1 MKSGTTGDGGGGRKA
16 ASRLLPEHTGG
27 ALDVSGAAL
36 PRRDLGCKGEID
48 RCWRKCLGW
57 VRGLP
62 GATQLSELELKFP
75 GMCNAQQPP
84 VHGRLFFSLITPR
97 VSYFLFA
104 VTKALQ
110 EWFLFI
116 HSLRIPCVMA
126 GQQSDVMSMEWQ
138 AAGAGSRC
146 SGCICRQEALI
157 MAMPSSLSPSGLEPL
172 GTVPP
177 TASVGLPPQLTQCNS
192 STDAPEVSLLCG
204 PGSCQV
210 DSQY

>member
-1 MKSGTTGDGGGGRKA
+1 M
-16 ASRLLPEHTGG
+16 
-27 ALDVSGAAL
+27 
-36 PRRDLGCKGEID
+36 
-48 RCWRKCLGW
+48 
-57 VRGLP
+57 
-62 GATQLSELELKFP
+62 
-75 GMCNAQQPP
+75 
-84 VHGRLFFSLITPR
+84 ITPH

-104 VTKALQ
+104 VAKALQ

-116 HSLRIPCVMA
+116 HSLRIPRVMA

-157 MAMPSSLSPSGLEPL
+157 MAMPSSLSPLGSGPL

-177 TASVGLPPQLTQCNS
+177 TASVGLPPQLTQSRNS